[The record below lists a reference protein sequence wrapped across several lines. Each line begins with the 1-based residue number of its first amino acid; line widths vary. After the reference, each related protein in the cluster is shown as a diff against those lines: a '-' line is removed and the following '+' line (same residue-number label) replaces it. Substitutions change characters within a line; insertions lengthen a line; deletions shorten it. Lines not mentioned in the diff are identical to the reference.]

1 MDIDELRLCPML
13 QARGLLYERFN
24 KQTGPY
30 TYVLESTLFSKSH
43 FDLSTE
49 IPMTTR
55 DAHLIEEN
63 VKRASI
69 YSVMTKWGE
78 AYVLVDSSFKNGD
91 KPGDLPVP
99 YCFVTITS
107 HSRDAVYETVGLIEQ
122 CTAYS
127 DSKMQSWLRS
137 QEDNHE

>member
-55 DAHLIEEN
+55 EAHLIEEN

-69 YSVMTKWGE
+69 YSVMTEWGD
-78 AYVLVDSSFKNGD
+78 AYVLVDSLTKNGD
-91 KPGDLPVP
+91 KPGDPPVP

-107 HSRDAVYETVGLIEQ
+107 HSREAVYETVTLIEQ